1 MRKSIRLALAAVP
14 VAVALQTQGVIAQ
27 FLEKKV
33 LTLATAEKIVAAGI
47 AEAERNRLAGVIAV
61 VDDGGWPILLVR
73 MDNAAYIASVELA
86 QGKARTAALFKKPT
100 EALENAINQGRFE
113 NRARAMGDARIEVK
127 ERHLVNCTKADP
139 AYGAGVARALG
150 LTSDSGAL

>member
-1 MRKSIRLALAAVP
+1 M
-14 VAVALQTQGVIAQ
+14 IAQ

-33 LTLATAEKIVAAGI
+33 LTLATAERIVAAGI

>member
-1 MRKSIRLALAAVP
+1 M
-14 VAVALQTQGVIAQ
+14 
-27 FLEKKV
+27 
-33 LTLATAEKIVAAGI
+33 TLATAERIVAAGI

-100 EALENAINQGRFE
+100 EALENAINQGPFE
-113 NRARAMGDARIEVK
+113 NTARAMGDARIEVK
-127 ERHLVNCTKADP
+127 ERHVVNCTKADP